1 MRSEIPPHVK
11 GWKVKGGY
19 KVITPIKILNAVS
32 SYQKGQISFKAL
44 RIYFAC
50 FELMAIREAAARSS
64 SVLNGKGRGFARFK
78 REELTRL
85 SGLSNRSTGT
95 ALSELKKAKLL
106 IFSDN
111 EITVTEMPLK
121 GAGELL
127 KNHFEGRKGTRPVP
141 VPRRLLRHL
150 ATTRRPAFFLTVLG
164 YILRGLSL
172 KKRTG
177 EINSRGTV
185 KASWLSE
192 VFGISIRAVKASR
205 AEMIALGL
213 IERDTASYQR
223 KMNRDGS
230 YFVLNLEWEGTS
242 VEAKP
247 VDNFSENDHESAP
260 PEPQKCTEFA
270 PPIKRLKTSYE
281 VKNQKTQ
288 RTEPSGVLKQEPDK
302 KIPPPNIR
310 NVRREDLFSASRN
323 EVLYFQAIE
332 AGFISRTEAD
342 LLNWIAVSIRARET
356 ENPEKIFSG
365 ILRKKLFHFIT
376 HEQEDRAR
384 RALNKR
390 RETHP
395 LAFRYIKEEPLAA

>member
-1 MRSEIPPHVK
+1 M
-11 GWKVKGGY
+11 KGGY
-19 KVITPIKILNAVS
+19 KVITPIKILNGVS
-32 SYQKGQISFKAL
+32 FYRQKQISFKAL

-50 FELMAIREAAARSS
+50 FELIAIREAAARSS
-64 SVLNGKGRGFARFK
+64 SVLRKGRGFARFK

-85 SGLSNRSTGT
+85 SGLSNRSTGA
-95 ALSELKKAKLL
+95 ALSELKKANLL

-121 GAGELL
+121 GTGEFL
-127 KNHFEGRKGTRPVP
+127 KSNFPGRKGTRPVP

-150 ATTRRPAFFLTVLG
+150 AATKKPAFFLTVLG
-164 YILRGLSL
+164 YLLRGLSL
-172 KKRTG
+172 KKSTG

-185 KASWLSE
+185 KASWLSD
-192 VFGISIRAVKASR
+192 VFGISLRAVKASR

-213 IERDTASYQR
+213 IARDTTSYQR

-230 YFVLNLEWEGTS
+230 YFVMNLEWGGTS
-242 VEAKP
+242 IEATP
-247 VDNFSENDHESAP
+247 VDNFSKDNTESAP
-260 PEPQKCTEFA
+260 PQPQKYTESA
-270 PPIKRLKTSYE
+270 PPIKRHKTSYE

-288 RTEPSGVLKQEPDK
+288 RAEPSGVLRQEPDK

-323 EVLYFQAIE
+323 EVLYFQAVK
-332 AGFISRTEAD
+332 ARLISGTEAD
-342 LLNWIAVSIRARET
+342 LLNWIAASIRARET